1 MAQDT
6 RILRPST
13 GQDSRVLAP
22 SAAAAAGSTG
32 WIRRANVDYT
42 ALTSTA
48 WTGADQ
54 GTQPTVDGV
63 VFDIVS
69 LSGSASVGSSGVGL
83 TTSDTTAIVYT
94 RLDAGDLSGH
104 EVVAIAY
111 AVEDVGAVQGVY
123 VGDSFTACWALI
135 RASTA
140 SIQAQRRTATA
151 GYAAITYAHNQ
162 ATAFLIIG
170 TQGTTDAYYREDVVD
185 PSSLPAP
192 DDSGWIHLGSA
203 NNNFLATWPIAGSDG
218 LFIYQTAGSAGL
230 VVDGWQVFTVRED

>member
-6 RILRPST
+6 RILRPIAA
-13 GQDSRVLAP
+13 D
-22 SAAAAAGSTG
+22 AAAG
-32 WIRRANVDYT
+32 WIRRASVDYT
-42 ALTSTA
+42 ALASTA

-63 VFDIVS
+63 VFDVVS
-69 LSGSASVGSSGVGL
+69 LSGDASVGGGSGL
-83 TTSDTTAIVYT
+83 ATTDTTATVTT

-123 VGDSFTACWALI
+123 VGDSGTACWSLV
-135 RASTA
+135 RSTVV
-140 SIQAQRRTATA
+140 SIQPQRRTNVA
-151 GYAAITYAHNQ
+151 GFSSAAYAHNQ

-170 TQGTTDAYYREDVVD
+170 VQGATDTFYRQDVVD
-185 PSSLPAP
+185 PAALPAP
-192 DDSGWIHLGSA
+192 DDVGWIHLGSA
-203 NNNFLATWPIAGSDG
+203 DNNTNAVWPIAGADC

-230 VVDGWQVFTVRED
+230 VVDGWQLFTVRAD

>member
-6 RILRPST
+6 RILRPAAA
-13 GQDSRVLAP
+13 QDSRVLAP

-42 ALTSTA
+42 ALSATA

-63 VFDIVS
+63 TFDIVS
-69 LSGSASVGSSGVGL
+69 LSGDASVGGSGL
-83 TTSDTTAIVYT
+83 ATTDTTAIVYT

-104 EVVAIAY
+104 EVIALAY

-123 VGDSFTACWALI
+123 FGDGFSACWALI

-170 TQGTTDAYYREDVVD
+170 TQGTTDAFYRQDAVD

-192 DDSGWIHLGSA
+192 DDAGWVHLGSA

-218 LFIYQTAGSAGL
+218 LFIFQTAGSAGL
-230 VVDGWQVFTVRED
+230 VVDGWQVFTVREDS

>member
-6 RILRPST
+6 RILRPIAA
-13 GQDSRVLAP
+13 D
-22 SAAAAAGSTG
+22 AAAG
-32 WIRRANVDYT
+32 WIRRASVDYT
-42 ALTSTA
+42 ALASTA

-69 LSGSASVGSSGVGL
+69 LSANASVGGGSGL
-83 TTSDTTAIVYT
+83 ATTDTTAIVYT

-123 VGDSFTACWALI
+123 VGDGFTSCWALI
-135 RASTA
+135 RASTV
-140 SIQAQRRTATA
+140 SIQPQRRTASA
-151 GYAAITYAHNQ
+151 GFVGVSYAHSQ
-162 ATAFLIIG
+162 ATAFLILG
-170 TQGTTDAYYREDVVD
+170 VQGATDTFYRQDAVD
-185 PSSLPAP
+185 PSALPAP

-203 NNNFLATWPIAGSDG
+203 ANNNAAAWPIAGSDC
-218 LFIYQTAGSAGL
+218 LFIFQTAGSAGL
-230 VVDGWQVFTVRED
+230 VVDGWQLFTMRAD